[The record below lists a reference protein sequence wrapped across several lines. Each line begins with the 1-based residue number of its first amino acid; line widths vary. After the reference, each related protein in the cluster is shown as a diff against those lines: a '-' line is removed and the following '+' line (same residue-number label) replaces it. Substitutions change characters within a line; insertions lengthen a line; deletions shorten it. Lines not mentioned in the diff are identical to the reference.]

1 MAQVIDTKSPVD
13 VAEGGRPNRP
23 EWFTSLQVAIGAT
36 AVTDDPAALDFFAL
50 DVFAGGEML
59 AAVVTPST
67 VGELQAAVKL
77 LAAADVALIPRGGG
91 LSYTEGYLA
100 RKAGAA
106 LIDMSKLNGLVEL
119 NLDDRYVTVETGM
132 CWGALNDLLAPHGL
146 RTPYWGPLSGLRSTV
161 GGALSQGSV
170 FLGSG
175 EHGSVG
181 DSVLSVAVVTA
192 DGSLLTTGSAAA
204 GNAKPFLRYFGPD
217 LTGLFIGDAGAL
229 GIKARATLRLI
240 PRQKEIDFLSAEY
253 TDPLQMIAAMS
264 EISRQNLASECFSF
278 DPVLLEQRK
287 KRMSLFA
294 DAKTLLQV
302 VKQSGVKAGL
312 GLVKSGRDFVGED
325 KYSAHVA
332 VEGKTAGE
340 VAAKL
345 EAAKKIFAVH
355 GTATEN
361 SFPKA
366 LRAMPFT
373 EPNSMLGPAGER
385 WVPVHGIFPHSVA
398 RRAFAEIHAFFA
410 SKQALLDQ
418 HQIRIG
424 YLCTTVAQQGY
435 LIEPVFYWHDSHTA
449 YHKRMVEADYL
460 KKCGEPGANPS
471 ATAAV
476 ALLKAEMAEL
486 MRSLGGTHFQ
496 LGKFYNYRNGRDPA
510 ALALFDAIKHHL
522 DPNRIMNPGVLK

>member
-1 MAQVIDTKSPVD
+1 MAQVMENHAASSEARRT
-13 VAEGGRPNRP
+13 P
-23 EWFTSLQVAIGAT
+23 EWMTAVQVAIGAG
-36 AVTDDPAALDFFAL
+36 AVTVDPAELNFYAL
-50 DVFAGGEML
+50 DVFSGGASL
-59 AAVVTPST
+59 AAVVTPAT
-67 VGELQAAVKL
+67 VDELQAVIKIL
-77 LAAADVALIPRGGG
+77 TAADVAIVPRGGG

-100 RKAGAA
+100 KRAA
-106 LIDMSKLNGLVEL
+106 SVLIDMSKLNRVVEL
-119 NLDDRYVTVETGM
+119 NLVDRYLTVETGM
-132 CWGALNDLLAPHGL
+132 CWGAINELLAPHGL

-175 EHGSVG
+175 EYGSVG
-181 DSVLSVAVVTA
+181 DSVLSIDVVLA
-192 DGSLLTTGSAAA
+192 DGSLMSTGSAAA

-217 LTGLFIGDAGAL
+217 MTGVFVGDAGAL
-229 GIKARATLRLI
+229 GIKARATLKLI

-253 TDPLQMIAAMS
+253 DDPQLMIEAMS
-264 EISRQNLASECFSF
+264 EVSRQALASECFSF

-332 VEGKTAGE
+332 IEGRTAGE

-345 EAAKKIFAVH
+345 DAAKKIFSAH
-355 GTATEN
+355 GTLIEN

-385 WVPVHGIFPHSVA
+385 WVPVHAIFPHSVA
-398 RRAFAEIHAFFA
+398 QHAFSELQAFFI
-410 SKQALLDQ
+410 SKRPILDK

-435 LIEPVFYWHDSHTA
+435 LIEPVFYWQDSHTA

-460 KKCGEPGANPS
+460 KKCGEPGPS
-471 ATAAV
+471 PEATAAV
-476 ALLKAEMAEL
+476 SILKVETAQL
-486 MRSLGGTHFQ
+486 MRTLGGTHFQ
-496 LGKFYNYRNGRDPA
+496 IGKFYSYRDGRNPA
-510 ALALFDAIKHHL
+510 ALALFDAIKKQL
-522 DPNRIMNPGVLK
+522 DPKNLMNPGVLK